1 MAIDY
6 TIDYQ
11 CFPKQKLSTPGILE
25 RIKGRARAQAVIDL
39 FRKNG
44 DLRPAA
50 EIGFEMTR
58 RTPDGSQETRVV
70 MVQELL
76 EAALELKPLA
86 HYCTGCPANN
96 FSEPFGCYG
105 LIEYPISGAAELWL
119 LNRLPL
125 PEEPLPWLLLRRAI
139 EDAND
144 DAAEVNAMR
153 GADQPY
159 FQERGV
165 LLRKLGE
172 VTVSSNQVFKML
184 FLMGSLKPAYAA
196 VLLTFFG
203 IIPRDLEADELIHLS
218 ASPEDALER
227 YAFQL
232 QDAPDDDRSIT
243 QFKRFWRA
251 LYLAW
256 GLNVRLLL
264 DV

>member
-11 CFPKQKLSTPGILE
+11 CIPKQKLSTPGILE

-44 DLRPAA
+44 DLRPAT
-50 EIGFEMTR
+50 EIGFEMSR
-58 RTPDGSQETRVV
+58 STPAGEPETRVV
-70 MVQELL
+70 MVKDLL
-76 EAALELKPLA
+76 EAAAELTPLA
-86 HYCTGCPANN
+86 DHCLGCPANN
-96 FSEPFGCYG
+96 FGEPFGCYG

-119 LNRLPL
+119 LNRLPV
-125 PEEPLPWLLLRRAI
+125 PDEPLPWLLLRRAI

-144 DAAEVNAMR
+144 DAAEVSALR
-153 GADQPY
+153 AEGQPY

-165 LLRKLGE
+165 LARKLGE
-172 VTVSSNQVFKML
+172 ITVTSNQVFKML

-196 VLLTFFG
+196 VVLIFFG
-203 IIPRDLEADELIHLS
+203 VIPRDLEANELMRLS
-218 ASPEDALER
+218 ASPEDAFER
-227 YAFQL
+227 YPFQL
-232 QDAPDDDRSIT
+232 HDAPDDDRSIT

-264 DV
+264 DT